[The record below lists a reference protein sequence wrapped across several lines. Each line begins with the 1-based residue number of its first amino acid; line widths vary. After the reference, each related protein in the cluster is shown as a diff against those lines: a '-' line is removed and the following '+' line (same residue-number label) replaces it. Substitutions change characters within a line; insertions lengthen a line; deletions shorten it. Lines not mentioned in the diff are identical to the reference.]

1 MIRRSSGVR
10 SVMTTIMAIGRD
22 PTSIRWWGVDLT
34 VAAIIICFAVSAVA
48 LELARRGYKHGPN
61 TAIAGG

>member
-1 MIRRSSGVR
+1 M
-10 SVMTTIMAIGRD
+10 
-22 PTSIRWWGVDLT
+22 T